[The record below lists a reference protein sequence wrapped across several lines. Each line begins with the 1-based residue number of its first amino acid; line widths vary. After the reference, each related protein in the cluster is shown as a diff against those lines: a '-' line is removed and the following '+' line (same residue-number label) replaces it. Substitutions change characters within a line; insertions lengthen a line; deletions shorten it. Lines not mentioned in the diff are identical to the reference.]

1 MTEQIPQSAQPRKSS
16 TVARD
21 HAGPLMA
28 EQLEQYEERGFLFLP
43 GFFSA
48 AKDGPIQ
55 HALDAL
61 RATLAAGDGVGI
73 AKEKDSGAVR
83 SIYGAHRLA
92 DAFKSLVSSPQLV
105 EAARQ
110 IVGGAVSLHQSH
122 VNVKQALVGKGY
134 FWHQDWTFFH
144 YLDGMPKPRM
154 VASAIYLTDN
164 RPESGPLLVIPGSH
178 RWHFDKPGIAKSFAA
193 ENASVRHDFNAG
205 FEASGLM
212 TPEELRWLTAAQPV
226 VSLPGRAG
234 DVLLYDGLLAHAS
247 TENLSEADRGL
258 YLAFYNSME
267 NRLINPTRPDYV
279 AERHPQPL

>member
-1 MTEQIPQSAQPRKSS
+1 M
-16 TVARD
+16 
-21 HAGPLMA
+21 
-28 EQLEQYEERGFLFLP
+28 EQYEKSGFIVLP

-55 HALDAL
+55 HAMDAL
-61 RATLAAGDGVGI
+61 LAALATDDGAGI
-73 AKEKDSGAVR
+73 AREKDSGAVR

-144 YLDGMPKPRM
+144 YLDGMPDTRM
-154 VASAIYLTDN
+154 VGAAIYLTDN

-178 RWHFDKPGIAKSFAA
+178 LWHLQKPGIAKSFAA
-193 ENASVRHDFNAG
+193 ENSSVRHDFNAG
-205 FEASGLM
+205 LEASGLL
-212 TPEELRWLTAAQPV
+212 TPDELRWLTASNSV

-247 TENLSEADRGL
+247 TENFSEADRGL
-258 YLAFYNSME
+258 YLAFYTSVE

-279 AERHPQPL
+279 AERHPKPL